1 MSANVAAL
9 APLHR
14 VMGTH
19 ATDYRL
25 GCGASGVR
33 AYGALPPEQV
43 TCALPGCDGARPGAA
58 ARVRSKRRRR

>member
-33 AYGALPPEQV
+33 AYGCLSSARAEHDRALREIAGVPESEE
-43 TCALPGCDGARPGAA
+43 A
-58 ARVRSKRRRR
+58 AR